1 MIAHFQ
7 PLDFTNMKNSLLIG
21 ITLVFIVSCKSTS
34 IDLTDNTSAVFPP
47 VVVDQS
53 KAIALF
59 NGEDLSG
66 WKIHGTEQWYVEDGL
81 LVCENGVDNTFGY
94 LTTIKHYKD
103 FELTLEYKQEKRG
116 NSGIF
121 VRSTVK
127 GNKATGWQVEIAPP
141 GHKTGGINAYKS
153 GWLAK
158 PDAAKDAVI
167 KMGEWNEMKVLV
179 KGGSI
184 TSWLNGTQMVTIN
197 DAEIEKGE
205 GGISLQIHGEN
216 ETKVKW
222 RNIRLVEL

>member
-1 MIAHFQ
+1 
-7 PLDFTNMKNSLLIG
+7 MKNSLLIG
-21 ITLVFIVSCKSTS
+21 ITLAFVVSCKSTPTNV
-34 IDLTDNTSAVFPP
+34 TDDPSVAYSPI
-47 VVVDQS
+47 VVDQS
-53 KAIALF
+53 KAISLF
-59 NGEDLSG
+59 NGKDLSG

-94 LTTIKHYKD
+94 LTTSKHYKD

-121 VRSTVK
+121 VHSIVE

-141 GHKTGGINAYKS
+141 GHNTGGINAYKR

-158 PDAAKDAVI
+158 PNSAKDAVI
-167 KMGEWNEMKVLV
+167 KMGEWNKMKVQV
-179 KGGSI
+179 KGGLI
-184 TSWLNGTQMVTIN
+184 ISWLNGTQMVTVN
-197 DAEIEKGE
+197 DSEISQSE

-216 ETKVKW
+216 KTKIKW

>member
-1 MIAHFQ
+1 
-7 PLDFTNMKNSLLIG
+7 MKNSLLIG
-21 ITLVFIVSCKSTS
+21 ITLAFVVSCKSTPTNVTD
-34 IDLTDNTSAVFPP
+34 DLGVAYSPI
-47 VVVDQS
+47 VVDQS
-53 KAIALF
+53 KAISLF
-59 NGEDLSG
+59 NGKDLSG

-121 VRSTVK
+121 VRSTVE

-141 GHKTGGINAYKS
+141 GHYAGGINAYKR

-158 PDAAKDAVI
+158 PSSSKDAVI
-167 KMGEWNEMKVLV
+167 KMGEWNKMKVQV
-179 KGGSI
+179 KDGLI
-184 TSWLNGTQMVTIN
+184 ISWLNGTQMATVN
-197 DAEIEKGE
+197 DSEISQSE
-205 GGISLQIHGEN
+205 GGVSLQIHGEN
-216 ETKVKW
+216 KTKIKW